1 MSSVIKVKYI
11 PMKKTLLLL
20 AAGLMACSLVAQENK
35 LGKPNVVLIYA
46 DDLGIGDVGAYGG
59 KGLKTP
65 NMDKIARQ
73 GVLFTNAYATSATCT
88 PSRYSLL
95 TGDYPWRNKRVQ
107 VLSGDAPLLISTD
120 QVTLPK
126 MMKNAGY
133 RTAVVGKWHLGM
145 GNGNVDW
152 NQQVS
157 PGAKEVGFDYSF
169 IMAATNDRVPNV
181 FVENGSVV
189 GLDPRDP
196 LQVSYQEN
204 FEGEPTGR
212 NNPDMLKMKYSHGHD
227 MSINNGV
234 SRIGFQKGGKSAQ
247 WIDEDMADTFLGKS
261 QDFVKEN
268 VNNPFFLFYALH
280 EPHVPRVPNA
290 RFAGTTGLGP
300 RGDAI
305 AEADWCIGELLKTL
319 ENEGLLENTI
329 VIFSS
334 DNGPV
339 LDDGYRD
346 EAVEKLGE
354 HSPAGI
360 YRGGKYSLY
369 EAGTKI
375 PFVLMWKNHIPSQQ
389 SDALICQVDIL
400 ASMAALTNQKV
411 PESDSRNLLDV
422 FLGENKNGRDNL
434 IVEGLFHRTALR
446 SGDWVFIPAYQGGK
460 TPGWGVDVETGFLT
474 EVQLFDIRKDPR
486 QRDNLATKYPK
497 KVKAMKAEFE
507 KVRK

>member
-1 MSSVIKVKYI
+1 
-11 PMKKTLLLL
+11 MKNTLLFM
-20 AAGLMACSLVAQENK
+20 AASTMACGLVAQEK
-35 LGKPNVVLIYA
+35 KVEKPNVVFIYA
-46 DDLGIGDVGAYGG
+46 DDLGIGDVSAYGA

-65 NMDKIARQ
+65 NMDRIAAQ
-73 GVLFTNAYATSATCT
+73 GVQFTNAYATSATCT

-95 TGDYPWRNKRVQ
+95 TGDYPWRNKRAQ
-107 VLSGDAPLLISTD
+107 VLPGDAPLLISTD
-120 QVTLPK
+120 QTTLPK
-126 MMKNAGY
+126 IMKKAGY

-145 GNGNVDW
+145 GSGNVDW
-152 NQQVS
+152 NQKVC
-157 PGAKEVGFDYSF
+157 PGANDVGFDYSF
-169 IMAATNDRVPNV
+169 IQAATNDRVPTV

-189 GLDPRDP
+189 GLDPSDP
-196 LQVSYQEN
+196 LQVSYRKN
-204 FEGEPTGR
+204 FPGEPTGR
-212 NNPDMLKMKYSHGHD
+212 NNPEMLKMMYSHGHD

-247 WIDEDMADTFLGKS
+247 WVDEDMADTFLGKA
-261 QDFVKEN
+261 QNFVEEN

-319 ENEGLLENTI
+319 EKEGLMENTI

-339 LDDGYRD
+339 LDDGYQD
-346 EAVEKLGE
+346 QCVEKLGN
-354 HSPAGI
+354 HSPSGI
-360 YRGGKYSLY
+360 YRGSKYSLY

-375 PFVLMWKNHIPSQQ
+375 PFMLMWKNHVTPKK

-400 ASMAALTNQKV
+400 ASLAALTNQKA
-411 PESDSRNLLDV
+411 PECDSQNLLDV
-422 FLGENKNGRDNL
+422 FLGEKNKGRKSL

-446 SGDWVFIPAYQGGK
+446 CGDWAMIPAYKGGK
-460 TPGWGVDVETGFLT
+460 TPGWGVDAETGFSS
-474 EVQLFDIRKDPR
+474 EVQLYNLKKDPS
-486 QRDNLATKYPK
+486 QRVNVAKKYPRK
-497 KVKAMKAEFE
+497 TQKMQKLFKEIKASK
-507 KVRK
+507 